1 MEKQTFNKKLAK
13 QITKL
18 RSERKLTHA
27 QLAKLCGK
35 NQKQVIQRLET
46 GTVTPSAYFIYK
58 LSKALKVSVSDL
70 INF

>member
-18 RSERKLTHA
+18 RIERNLTHT
-27 QLAKLCGK
+27 QLAKLSGK

-46 GTVTPSAYFIYK
+46 GNITPSAYFVYK
-58 LSKALKVSVSDL
+58 LSKALNVSIGEL

>member
-18 RSERKLTHA
+18 RLERNLTHT
-27 QLAKLCGK
+27 QLAKLSGK

-46 GTVTPSAYFIYK
+46 GTITPSAYFVYK
-58 LSKALKVSVSDL
+58 LSKALNVPIGEL